1 MGQSIKGLT
10 IEIGGD
16 TTSLQSALG
25 KCANT
30 SKNLQTEL
38 NFVNKA
44 LKLDPKNVELV
55 TQKKQL
61 LKEAISNTKDKLD
74 ALKQAQAQADQ
85 LMQQGVEIDQEEYRK
100 LQREIAFS
108 ENKLKSYIVELN
120 TMGASLE
127 QIGGKVSAFG
137 NKLSDLG
144 SALMPVT
151 TAISAIGV
159 ASAGMASTF
168 EDSMAKVSTIAD
180 TTEVPMEELESAILE
195 LSNQTGV
202 SANDI
207 AENVY
212 NAISAGQKTGDAVN
226 FVSNATSLARAGFA
240 ETGDALDI
248 LTTILNAYGL
258 EAEKVSEV
266 SDMLIQTQNLGKTT
280 VGELSS
286 AMGKVIPTAKAQ
298 GVELDQLCASY
309 AVMTSNGIAT
319 AETTTYLNSMLNEL
333 GKQGTS
339 ASKAFA
345 EGTEHIKE
353 GGLTMAEAME
363 QGWSLT
369 DVLSILDEQA
379 YASGTT
385 IANMFGSAEAGKAAS
400 VLWDNASK
408 LNEVTE
414 QMGESA
420 GSTATAY
427 EKLETTSYKV
437 GVTINQLKNTL
448 IDLGSVL
455 LEMLAPVLD
464 TVSQKVSQFTEWF
477 KSLSDEQK
485 KTIITVAGLV
495 ASLAPLLK
503 ITGKVVSSVG
513 SIISVVGKCQTAFT
527 TFSAGLT
534 ATGTSLGAVIA
545 PIAGIVAVIALL
557 VGAFATLWKTNEDFR
572 NNILEIWESIKSKF
586 EEFTSGIVD
595 RLNAL
600 GFDFENITEVI
611 SAIWTQFCNLL
622 APVFEGVFQQIANI
636 LSFVFDVL
644 TGILDVFIGIFTG
657 NWDQAWLGIQ
667 EIFGAVWDFIVSTFQ
682 NYANVLTGLLDVVC
696 GWFGTTW
703 SETWQNISDFF
714 VGIWNGIVSFF
725 TNIGNSIVSTATSIW
740 DSIVSFFTT
749 GIPTFIA
756 NVIAWIQELPYNIGF
771 MLGTLLGNIIQFGA
785 DVISWIATNVP
796 LFINNVITFVSQ
808 LPGKIWEWLVATLNK
823 IITWGVNMIAK
834 AKEIGSQFIENVVN
848 FVKTLPSKI
857 WTWLQATITKLVTW
871 KNNMIQ
877 KGREAI
883 SGLINAVIEGAK
895 SIPEKMASI
904 GKNIVDGVWK
914 GICDAKDAFV
924 SNVKDFFGGIVDGAK
939 SALGI
944 NSPSKAFETEVGQ
957 WIPPGVSSGIYKT
970 AGVVKDALTS
980 VFTGAIDTVKG
991 LVSNVTPEI
1000 GATIGINA
1008 IPDPSGNTSVTN
1020 VTNNNNVTIN
1030 AEKVDEEHIDDICD
1044 EINRRLGMAY

>member
-16 TTSLQSALG
+16 TTSLQSALN
-25 KCANT
+25 KCTTT

-61 LKEAISNTKDKLD
+61 LKEAISNTKDRLD
-74 ALKQAQAQADQ
+74 ALKQAQTQVDQ
-85 LMQQGVEIDQEEYRK
+85 LMQEGVEIDQEEYRK
-100 LQREIAFS
+100 LQREITFA
-108 ENKLKSYIVELN
+108 EDKLKSYTAELN
-120 TMGASLE
+120 NMGADLE
-127 QIGGKVSAFG
+127 KIGEKVTAFG
-137 NKLSDLG
+137 NKISDVG

-151 TAISAIGV
+151 TAITAIGTTSAI
-159 ASAGMASTF
+159 MASDF

-180 TTEVPMEELESAILE
+180 ITEVPLKDLESAIIE

-202 SANDI
+202 SSSEIAN
-207 AENVY
+207 NVY
-212 NAISAGQKTGDAVN
+212 DAISAGQKTGDAVN
-226 FVSNATSLARAGFA
+226 FVSNATALARAGYA
-240 ETGDALDI
+240 DTGDALDV

-258 EAEKVSEV
+258 EAEKVTEV
-266 SDMLIQTQNLGKTT
+266 SDMLIATQDLGKTT

-298 GVELDQLCASY
+298 GVQLDQLCASY
-309 AVMTSNGIAT
+309 AVMTANGIAT

-339 ASKAFA
+339 ASDAFA
-345 EGTEHIKE
+345 KGTEHIKE

-385 IANMFGSAEAGKAAS
+385 IANMFGSAEAGKAAT
-400 VLWDNASK
+400 VLWDKASQ

-420 GSTATAY
+420 GSTSTAY
-427 EKLETTSYKV
+427 EKLETTSFKV

-455 LEMLAPVLD
+455 LEMLAPVLE
-464 TVSQKVSQFTEWF
+464 TVSEKVSQFTEWF
-477 KSLSDEQK
+477 KNLSDEQK
-485 KTIITVAGLV
+485 KTIISVAGVV
-495 ASLAPLLK
+495 ASLAPLLLGV
-503 ITGKVVSSVG
+503 GKVVSTMGKLISFVG
-513 SIISVVGKCQTAFT
+513 SAKTAFT

-545 PIAGIVAVIALL
+545 PIAGIVAVIGVL
-557 VGAFATLWKTNEDFR
+557 VGAFVTLWKTNEEFR
-572 NNILEIWESIKSKF
+572 NNIVGILDGVKTKF
-586 EEFTSGIVD
+586 EEFFGGIVD

-611 SAIWTQFCNLL
+611 SAVWTEFCNLL
-622 APVFEGVFQQIANI
+622 APVFEGVFSYISSTI
-636 LSFVFDVL
+636 GVCLDVI
-644 TGILDVFIGIFTG
+644 TGILDIFIGLFTG
-657 NWDQAWLGIQ
+657 NWDQMWLGIQ
-667 EIFGAVWDFIVSTFQ
+667 EVFFSVWNYIVDWFGIIGTT
-682 NYANVLTGLLDVVC
+682 LGGILDVIC

-703 SETWQNISDFF
+703 SETWQSISDFF

-725 TNIGNSIVSTATSIW
+725 TNIGTSIVTTATNIWNSIVN
-740 DSIVSFFTT
+740 FFTT

-756 NVIAWIQELPYNIGF
+756 TVIAWIQELPYNIGF
-771 MLGTLLGNIIQFGA
+771 MLGTLIGNIIQFGA
-785 DVISWIATNVP
+785 DVLAWITTNVP
-796 LFINNVITFVSQ
+796 LFISNVVTFVSK
-808 LPGKIWEWLVATLNK
+808 LPGEIWTWLLTTLAKITEWGLSMVT
-823 IITWGVNMIAK
+823 K
-834 AKEIGSQFIENVVN
+834 AREIGSQFIENVVN
-848 FVKTLPSKI
+848 FIKNLPTRI

-871 KNNMIQ
+871 KNNMIA
-877 KGREAI
+877 KGKEAI
-883 SGLINAVIEGAK
+883 TGLINAVIEGAK
-895 SIPEKMASI
+895 SIPEKMATI
-904 GKNIVDGVWK
+904 GKNIVDGVWN
-914 GICDAKDAFV
+914 GIQNAKDTFV
-924 SNVKDFFGGIVDGAK
+924 ANVKSFFSGIVDGVK
-939 SALGI
+939 GALGI
-944 NSPSKAFETEVGQ
+944 NSPSKVFEEEVGE

-970 AGVVKDALTS
+970 AGVVKDAITS
-980 VFTGAIDTVKG
+980 MVTGAIDTAKN
-991 LVSNVTPEI
+991 LVTSVPEI
-1000 GATIGINA
+1000 GATFGINA
-1008 IPDPSGNTSVTN
+1008 LPEPSGNSTVTN

-1044 EINRRLGMAY
+1044 EINRRLGLAY